1 MYYVGNIYEF
11 AAAAVSFIIL
21 IFVSLLLKKT
31 ILKNDDIRK
40 RGLTPRRLLAFIIG
54 MLSFIVPLLIL
65 WHFLVGPIW
74 W

>member
-11 AAAAVSFIIL
+11 AAVAISFIIGF
-21 IFVSLLLKKT
+21 FVLLLLKKT

-40 RGLTPRRLLAFIIG
+40 RGFTPRRLLAFIIA
-54 MLSFIVPLLIL
+54 MLSITVPLLIL
-65 WHFLVGPIW
+65 WHFLVGPVW